1 MPAKPALE
9 EMFQDTQTDKPLRNE
24 RIYTAVREHDC
35 TLFQLQKLL
44 GVALFN
50 DQSHRKA
57 CGRAKKV
64 KEQDLI
70 PIAVLS
76 RISSLRAPC
85 LYSKMS
91 KAKL

>member
-50 DQSHRKA
+50 DQSYREA
-57 CGRAKKV
+57 CGRV
-64 KEQDLI
+64 K
-70 PIAVLS
+70 
-76 RISSLRAPC
+76 R
-85 LYSKMS
+85 SKN
-91 KAKL
+91 KT